1 MRTVFLVVTLILT
14 PGFASAQ
21 SADEAAIN
29 TPVEG
34 HVAATAKGD
43 ATTDAAYDTENG
55 VRTLGTNVVGGRA
68 NIEKA
73 VRVQAPEAK
82 HHRVLADYD
91 AFGSVSADGR
101 FVSRLDWTDG
111 ANIVVRDLRTGERRQ
126 LTDSG
131 RNSEG
136 RAWLSAISPDAKQVA
151 YGWTSWQQ
159 DWAELRI
166 VGLDG
171 SPPRVLYRDETIR
184 WVNAHGWSPDGSQI
198 LTMLSTGGTRQIAL
212 VSVVDGS
219 VRVLTSV
226 DHRLGKTMSFSPDGQ
241 YIAYD
246 RPVQEGS
253 SQNDIFVMSADGS
266 QETSVVRHPSDD
278 RLFGWSPDGTRIV
291 LASDRSGT
299 WDAWAVPVQDGKAH
313 GEAER
318 IQQDIGWIS
327 SSLGVTRDGVVYYKI
342 IDWVNDVYVAS
353 LDPETG
359 KLGSPDKIVSHVGPA
374 TSVEWSPDGEA
385 LVYARGVGMDEL
397 YSLVLGIRSLATGEE
412 RLFPL
417 ELSRFGGHAFEPHWA
432 PDGRAVLAVGRA
444 ENRQG
449 IFRIDAGTGHV
460 APILAG
466 PATRVE
472 SPAWS
477 KDGRLIVARPINGLP
492 RIIVVRELDT
502 GRERELVRYDEALV
516 SHLTVS
522 PDSRQVAFVW
532 AEWLGFGNPGAT
544 GLRVIPTSGG
554 EARELL
560 ELPPPQMSGPIPVL
574 GLSWTPDS
582 RHLLYATSRAG
593 AEPKMELWRIPAA
606 GGQPESLGLV
616 TEGLAPYGLSV
627 HPDGE
632 RVAFTAGET
641 RSASDGR
648 QVSWSADLWALEL
661 PDVWGK

>member
-34 HVAATAKGD
+34 HFAATAKGD
-43 ATTDAAYDTENG
+43 ATTDAAYYTENG

-219 VRVLTSV
+219 VRVLKSV
-226 DHRLGKTMSFSPDGQ
+226 DDRLGK
-241 YIAYD
+241 
-246 RPVQEGS
+246 
-253 SQNDIFVMSADGS
+253 NDEF
-266 QETSVVRHPSDD
+266 
-278 RLFGWSPDGTRIV
+278 
-291 LASDRSGT
+291 
-299 WDAWAVPVQDGKAH
+299 
-313 GEAER
+313 
-318 IQQDIGWIS
+318 
-327 SSLGVTRDGVVYYKI
+327 
-342 IDWVNDVYVAS
+342 
-353 LDPETG
+353 
-359 KLGSPDKIVSHVGPA
+359 
-374 TSVEWSPDGEA
+374 
-385 LVYARGVGMDEL
+385 
-397 YSLVLGIRSLATGEE
+397 
-412 RLFPL
+412 
-417 ELSRFGGHAFEPHWA
+417 LS
-432 PDGRAVLAVGRA
+432 GRAV
-444 ENRQG
+444 
-449 IFRIDAGTGHV
+449 H
-460 APILAG
+460 
-466 PATRVE
+466 
-472 SPAWS
+472 
-477 KDGRLIVARPINGLP
+477 RL
-492 RIIVVRELDT
+492 
-502 GRERELVRYDEALV
+502 
-516 SHLTVS
+516 
-522 PDSRQVAFVW
+522 
-532 AEWLGFGNPGAT
+532 
-544 GLRVIPTSGG
+544 
-554 EARELL
+554 
-560 ELPPPQMSGPIPVL
+560 
-574 GLSWTPDS
+574 
-582 RHLLYATSRAG
+582 
-593 AEPKMELWRIPAA
+593 
-606 GGQPESLGLV
+606 
-616 TEGLAPYGLSV
+616 
-627 HPDGE
+627 
-632 RVAFTAGET
+632 
-641 RSASDGR
+641 
-648 QVSWSADLWALEL
+648 
-661 PDVWGK
+661 

>member
-14 PGFASAQ
+14 LGLGFASAQ

-29 TPVEG
+29 TRVEG
-34 HVAATAKGD
+34 HVAVTAKGD
-43 ATTDAAYDTENG
+43 ATADAAYDTESA
-55 VRTLGTNVVGGRA
+55 VRALGTNVVAGRA

-91 AFGSVSADGR
+91 AFGSVSPDGR

-136 RAWLSAISPDAKQVA
+136 RAWLSAISPDATQVA

-171 SPPRVLYRDETIR
+171 SPPRVLYRDETMR

-198 LTMLSTGGTRQIAL
+198 LTMLSTGGTRQISL

-219 VRVLTSV
+219 VRVLKSV

-246 RPVQEGS
+246 HPVQEGS
-253 SQNDIFVMSADGS
+253 GQNDIFVMSADGS

-278 RLFGWSPDGTRIV
+278 RLFGWSPDGTRIL

-327 SSLGVTRDGVVYYKI
+327 SSLGVTRDGVVYYKV
-342 IDWVNDVYVAS
+342 IDWINDYVTS

-359 KLGSPDKIVSHVGPA
+359 KLGSPDKIVSHVGPK

-397 YSLVLGIRSLATGEE
+397 YSLALGIRSLATGEE

-432 PDGRAVLAVGRA
+432 PDGRAVLALGRA

-472 SPAWS
+472 WPAWS
-477 KDGRLIVARPINGLP
+477 RDGRLIVARDIRDIDGLP

-502 GRERELVRYDEALV
+502 GRERELVRYAEALV

-532 AEWLGFGNPGAT
+532 AEWLGFGNPGTT

-560 ELPPPQMSGPIPVL
+560 ELPPPQMAGPTPLL

-616 TEGLAPYGLSV
+616 MEGLAPYGLSV

-632 RVAFTAGET
+632 RVAFTAGKLA
-641 RSASDGR
+641 RRPPG
-648 QVSWSADLWALEL
+648 WSTELWALEL